1 MMITTR
7 HLYFLI
13 FPLLLLYACEDVSAP
28 STTNQ
33 GNLTTDGW
41 LIPEDQIFDGGP
53 GKDGIPA
60 LTNPLFIASTQAGYL
75 NDDDL
80 VVVYQW
86 GNEQRAY
93 PHAILNW
100 HEIVN
105 DAIDSKK
112 ISVSYCPLTGSAIAI
127 NTEFSVDGLPR
138 QTTFGVSGLLYN
150 SNLIMYDR
158 LTDSY
163 WSQMLLKCV
172 SGRLRGMVPET
183 QTIIETRFA
192 AAKSLFPQLKVLSNA
207 TGVYDAV
214 QYSIYPYGN
223 YRTDHNRLLFPVA
236 NDDSRLPRKQRV
248 LGVLPDARQRAYQ
261 FNNFSQSRVIND
273 QLGDLPLVIA
283 GSDEHQFM
291 VAFIGHD
298 AQNQV
303 LNFSEADCA
312 LPCWMQDEKGNHYDV
327 FGKVIE
333 GPDKDYQLQA
343 VPSFVAFWFAL
354 AAFYPD
360 IEIYSP

>member
-7 HLYFLI
+7 HLYILI
-13 FPLLLLYACEDVSAP
+13 FTLLFHYACEEVSGP
-28 STTNQ
+28 SNNR
-33 GNLTTDGW
+33 GNLAAGDW
-41 LIPEDQIFDGGP
+41 LIPENQIFDGGP

-60 LTNPLFIASTQAGYL
+60 LTNPSFIASAQAGYL

-127 NTEFSVDGLPR
+127 HPEFVVDGLPG

-172 SGRLRGMVPET
+172 SGRLKGTVPET

-192 AAKSLFPQLKVLSNA
+192 TAKSLFPQLKVLSNA

-248 LGVLPDARQRAYQ
+248 LGVLTGERQRAYQ

-273 QLGDLPLVIA
+273 QLGELPLVIA
-283 GSDEHQFM
+283 GSEEHQFM
-291 VAFIGHD
+291 VSFVRRD

-303 LNFSEADCA
+303 LNLSAAECV

-327 FGKVIE
+327 FGKVID
-333 GPDKDYQLQA
+333 GPDKGYQLQA

-354 AAFYPD
+354 AAFYSD